1 MQLFNGDCLE
11 LMRSLPDSSIDAI
24 LTDPPYGI
32 LNHKIEQVFSIPEFL
47 GECDRL
53 LKPNSFLAFFG
64 RQPTLTK
71 WNSAAMDIFKYKQ
84 EIIWYKRHRSS
95 PMDDM
100 GRVFE
105 NISVWTKG
113 MKGTRKFNKIRRPY
127 TDVKK
132 SLAEFCEW
140 GSLDRDI
147 AQIRKALKD
156 SERLKSFQDYL
167 ADPNG
172 SYLSQD
178 NVRNELGS
186 FGNTKKLPC
195 FLPTLNYIVNGYHPQ
210 NLVSFMPHNRQQYD
224 STGNGGGD
232 FNIKHPSV
240 KPVQLMEYLSELMS
254 NPGDIILDPFMGSGT
269 TGIACKN
276 VGRDF
281 IGYELDSEY
290 FEIAKTRI
298 ENHDRNA
305 PTIPKKTRK
314 PPRAAIGQLELF

>member
-95 PMDDM
+95 PTGDM

-105 NISVWTKG
+105 NISVWTKSV
-113 MKGTRKFNKIRRPY
+113 KGARKFNPVRRPY
-127 TDVKK
+127 TDVKE
-132 SLAEFCEW
+132 SLAEFTEW
-140 GSLDRDI
+140 SNLDKDI
-147 AQIRKALKD
+147 SRLRQAMREP
-156 SERLKSFQDYL
+156 ERLKTFNDYL
-167 ADPNG
+167 SDKSG
-172 SYLSQD
+172 SYLKRTNCQNDYESIGTTRQAPKYLQ
-178 NVRNELGS
+178 VL
-186 FGNTKKLPC
+186 NTL
-195 FLPTLNYIVNGYHPQ
+195 VNGNQPQ
-210 NLVSFMPHNRQQYD
+210 NLISFTPHNRQRND
-224 STGNGGGD
+224 MTGNGGGD
-232 FNIKHPSV
+232 FNIKHPCV
-240 KPVQLMEYLSELMS
+240 KPIELMEYLAELMS